1 MKISDIDKHLKVET
15 KIAVE
20 GLVFKNA
27 LDEPF
32 KLYGIFH
39 DGKQYRRM
47 PYSVS
52 SQANP
57 GCNALSTNTAGGRVR
72 FITDSP
78 YVAIKVFLPHD
89 CVFPHMPT
97 TGISGFDIYE
107 TVNGKEE
114 RRGTFI
120 PPFDFK
126 DEYESIYYFTT
137 AGEHFVTV
145 NFPLY
150 NDVYD
155 VFIGLKEGSL
165 LEESPEYK
173 IEKPIVFYGSS
184 ITQGGCASRPGNS
197 YEAHIS
203 RALDAN
209 YINLGFSGSGK
220 GEAVVAEYIASLD
233 MSAFV
238 LDYDHN
244 APTLEHYKETHEP
257 FFKIIREK
265 NPELPIII
273 LTRPRRRLFKEEY
286 ERIEIA
292 RETYNNAIK
301 RGDKNVSFIVGGDL
315 LGEAGDD
322 GIIDMSHPS
331 DLGFYFMGKRLT
343 EELLKYLG

>member
-1 MKISDIDKHLKVET
+1 MKITEIDKHLNVET
-15 KIAVE
+15 KIAAE

-78 YVAIKVFLPHD
+78 YVAIKAFLPHD
-89 CVFPHMPT
+89 VIFSHMPKT
-97 TGISGFDIYE
+97 AIYGFDIYE

-150 NDVYD
+150 SDVND

-184 ITQGGCASRPGNS
+184 ITQGGCASKPGNS

-203 RALDAN
+203 RILDAN

-273 LTRPRRRLFKEEY
+273 LTRPKRRLSNEEY
-286 ERIEIA
+286 QRIEIA
-292 RETYNNAIK
+292 RETYNNAIN
-301 RGDKNVSFIVGGDL
+301 RGDKKVSFIVGGDL

-322 GIIDMSHPS
+322 GLVDNCHPT